1 MWQLRYIYG
10 HLPTLTVGIAAR
22 PVWKKQESAVT
33 GATDEQGSTMRLKGY
48 VKRTAFAAMAGAAL
62 SVSIIAV
69 APTASGAATKASS
82 SGGTATMAL
91 DENLAGFNINTSAA
105 SEFVLQ
111 EIMNMVWPQAF
122 IVNNKLQP
130 VLNDQLLQSA
140 SVTSTGSEPQTVV
153 YKINPKAVWSDG
165 TPITADDFIYNWQ
178 AQSANTAYTDLGGQ
192 PYDDATTAGYNQI
205 ASVVGSAPSGGAA
218 CDPGSTANRNAGLC
232 PNGRTVTVT
241 FKPSFADW
249 RSIYTNI
256 VPAHIARTVGWNT
269 GFAGPAQAISGS
281 WYTITSYNNNQ
292 SLVLTRNPSYWGTPG
307 KLNKIVF
314 QFFSDDD
321 QLVPALQNKE
331 INIFNPST
339 VNLSI
344 VQTAAQVPDTK
355 TATLPGLEFEHFDF
369 NQADPYLAK
378 VQVRE
383 AIAHGTDRQ
392 SIITRTVGEIEKG
405 ITPLGSRMLVS
416 TQKGYKGTS
425 YAFSTSQ
432 SNNLMKEAGFKKVGG
447 YYQPD
452 YGPQK
457 GKPLTFTIQS
467 TSGNTIRS
475 QTEQL
480 FQAQMKTIG
489 IKINIQNYDANT
501 FFGTNLPNGTFQIAE
516 FAWVTTPF
524 VSGNQPIYC
533 SYTNSSGCDENWN
546 HAASAQADKD
556 MASGSSAASQSKEI
570 NFYNEAD
577 SILWQNMVTLPLYQ
591 KPQFFAWTNN
601 LKGVLPN
608 TSSVGVTWNAED
620 WSLSS

>member
-1 MWQLRYIYG
+1 
-10 HLPTLTVGIAAR
+10 
-22 PVWKKQESAVT
+22 
-33 GATDEQGSTMRLKGY
+33 
-48 VKRTAFAAMAGAAL
+48 
-62 SVSIIAV
+62 
-69 APTASGAATKASS
+69 
-82 SGGTATMAL
+82 MAL
-91 DENLAGFNINTSAA
+91 DETLAGFNINTSAA

-130 VLNDQLLQSA
+130 VLNNQLLESA
-140 SVTSTGSEPQTVV
+140 SVTGDSPQTVV

-178 AQSANTAYTDLGGQ
+178 AQSGNPAYTDVGNQ

-205 ASVVGSAPSGGAA
+205 ESVVGSAPSGGAA
-218 CDPGSTANRNAGLC
+218 CDPGSAADRNAGLC

-281 WYTITSYNNNQ
+281 WYTITSYNAGQ

-307 KLNKIVF
+307 KLNKLVF
-314 QFFSDDD
+314 QFFSDDS

-331 INIFNPST
+331 INIFNPAT

-344 VQTAAQVPDTK
+344 VQTANQVPNTTK
-355 TATLPGLEFEHFDF
+355 ATLPGLEYEHFDF

-378 VQVRE
+378 LQVRE
-383 AIAHGTDRQ
+383 AIAHGVDRQ

-416 TQKGYKGTS
+416 TQKGYQGTN

-432 SNNLMKEAGFKKVGG
+432 AKNLMKEAGFKMASDG
-447 YYQPD
+447 YFQPD
-452 YGPQK
+452 YGPQN
-457 GKPLTFTIQS
+457 GKDLTFTIQS
-467 TSGNTIRS
+467 TSGNSVRS
-475 QTEQL
+475 QTEEL
-480 FQAQMKTIG
+480 FQAQMKAIG

-524 VSGNQPIYC
+524 VSGNQPIFC
-533 SYTNSSGCDENWN
+533 SYTNTTNCASNYN
-546 HAASAQADKD
+546 HAANAHVDQL
-556 MASGSSAASQSKEI
+556 MAAGSSAPSQSQEI
-570 NFYNEAD
+570 SDYNKAD
-577 SILWQNMVTLPLYQ
+577 AILWQNMVTLPLYQ
-591 KPQFFAWTNN
+591 KPQFWAWSNN
-601 LKGVLPN
+601 LKGVVPN

>member
-1 MWQLRYIYG
+1 MG
-10 HLPTLTVGIAAR
+10 
-22 PVWKKQESAVT
+22 
-33 GATDEQGSTMRLKGY
+33 LKGY
-48 VKRTAFAAMAGAAL
+48 VKRMAFAAMAASAL
-62 SVSIIAV
+62 SVSILAV
-69 APTASGAATKASS
+69 TPATSGAATKASS

-105 SEFVLQ
+105 SEYVLQ
-111 EIMNMVWPQAF
+111 EIMNMVWPQVF

-130 VLNDQLLQSA
+130 VLNTQLIESA
-140 SVTSTGSEPQTVV
+140 AVTGSSPQTVE

-178 AQSANTAYTDLGGQ
+178 AQSGNSAYTDVGGQ

-205 ASVVGSAPSGGAA
+205 QSVVGSNPSGGAA
-218 CDPGSTANRNAGLC
+218 CAPGTTADRNVGMC
-232 PNGRTVTVT
+232 PNGRDFTVT

-249 RSIYTNI
+249 RSLYTNV
-256 VPAHIARTVGWNT
+256 VPAHIARTAGWNT
-269 GFAGPAQAISGS
+269 GFAGPAQTISGS
-281 WYTITSYNNNQ
+281 WYTITSYNANQ
-292 SLVLTRNPSYWGTPG
+292 SLVLTRNPTYWGTPG

-344 VQTAAQVPDTK
+344 VQTAAQVPATK

-383 AIAHGTDRQ
+383 AIAHGVNRQ

-425 YAFSTSQ
+425 YAFSTTQAS
-432 SNNLMKEAGFKKVGG
+432 NLMKEAGFKKASDG
-447 YYQPD
+447 YFQPN

-457 GKPLTFTIQS
+457 GKDLTFTIQS
-467 TSGNTIRS
+467 TSGNSIRS
-475 QTEQL
+475 QTEEL
-480 FQAQMKTIG
+480 FQAQMKAIG

-533 SYTNSSGCDENWN
+533 SYTSSQCDENWN
-546 HAASAQADKD
+546 HSANADVDKL
-556 MASGSSAASQSKEI
+556 MASGSSAPSAAQEI
-570 NFYNEAD
+570 EDYNKAD
-577 SILWQNMVTLPLYQ
+577 AILWQNMVTLPLYQ
-591 KPQFFAWTNN
+591 KPQFWAWSSN

-608 TSSVGVTWNAED
+608 TSSVGVTWNAEN
-620 WSLSS
+620 WTIGS

>member
-1 MWQLRYIYG
+1 MG
-10 HLPTLTVGIAAR
+10 
-22 PVWKKQESAVT
+22 
-33 GATDEQGSTMRLKGY
+33 LKGY
-48 VKRTAFAAMAGAAL
+48 LKRSAFAAMAAAAL
-62 SVSIIAV
+62 SVSFIAV
-69 APTASGAATKASS
+69 APTTSGAATKASS

-111 EIMNMVWPQAF
+111 EIMNMVWPQVF

-130 VLNDQLLQSA
+130 VLNTQLVESA
-140 SVTSTGSEPQTVV
+140 AVTGSNPQTVV

-178 AQSANTAYTDLGGQ
+178 AQSGNPAYTDVGGQ

-205 ASVVGSAPSGGAA
+205 QSVVGSDPSGGAA
-218 CDPGSTANRNAGLC
+218 CAPGTTADRNVGLC
-232 PNGRTVTVT
+232 PNGRDVTVT

-249 RSIYTNI
+249 RSLYTNV
-256 VPAHIARTVGWNT
+256 VPAHIARTAGWNT

-281 WYTITSYNNNQ
+281 WYTITSYNANQ

-314 QFFSDDD
+314 QFFSDDS

-344 VQTAAQVPDTK
+344 VQTAGQVPNTK

-378 VQVRE
+378 LQVRE
-383 AIAHGTDRQ
+383 AIAHGVDRQ

-416 TQKGYKGTS
+416 TQKGYKGTN

-432 SNNLMKEAGFKKVGG
+432 ATNLMKEAGFKKGSDG
-447 YYQPD
+447 YFQPN

-457 GKPLTFTIQS
+457 GKDLTFTIQS

-475 QTEQL
+475 QTEEL
-480 FQAQMKTIG
+480 FQAQMKAIG

-533 SYTNSSGCDENWN
+533 SYTNGSQCDENWN
-546 HAASAQADKD
+546 HAASADVDKL
-556 MASGSSAASQSKEI
+556 MASGSSAPSASQEI
-570 NFYNEAD
+570 EDYNKAD
-577 SILWQNMVTLPLYQ
+577 AVLWQNMVTLPLYQ
-591 KPQFFAWTNN
+591 KPQFFAWSSN

-608 TSSVGVTWNAED
+608 TSSVGVTWNAEN
-620 WSLSS
+620 WSLGS

>member
-1 MWQLRYIYG
+1 
-10 HLPTLTVGIAAR
+10 
-22 PVWKKQESAVT
+22 
-33 GATDEQGSTMRLKGY
+33 MRFKGY
-48 VKRTAFAAMAGAAL
+48 LKRPAFAAMAAAAL
-62 SVSIIAV
+62 AVSIFAV
-69 APTASGAATKASS
+69 APSTSGAATKASS

-91 DENLAGFNINTSAA
+91 DETLSGFNINTSA
-105 SEFVLQ
+105 SEEFVLQ
-111 EIMNMVWPQAF
+111 EVMNMVWPQAF

-130 VLNDQLLQSA
+130 VLNDQLLESA
-140 SVTSTGSEPQTVV
+140 SVTGDSPQTVV

-178 AQSANTAYTDLGGQ
+178 AQSGNPAYTDVGNQ

-205 ASVVGSAPSGGAA
+205 ESVVGSAPSGGAA
-218 CDPGSTANRNAGLC
+218 CAAGSAADRNAGLC

-269 GFAGPAQAISGS
+269 GFAGPTQVISGS
-281 WYTITSYNNNQ
+281 WYTITSYNANQ

-307 KLNKIVF
+307 KLNKLVF
-314 QFFSDDD
+314 QFFSDDS

-344 VQTAAQVPDTK
+344 VQTANQVPNTTK
-355 TATLPGLEFEHFDF
+355 ATLPGLEYEHFDF

-378 VQVRE
+378 LQVRE
-383 AIAHGTDRQ
+383 AIAHGVDRQ

-425 YAFSTSQ
+425 YAFNTSQ
-432 SNNLMKEAGFKKVGG
+432 AKNLMKEAGFKKASDG
-447 YYQPD
+447 YFQPD
-452 YGPQK
+452 YGPQN
-457 GKPLTFTIQS
+457 GKDLTFTIQS
-467 TSGNTIRS
+467 TSGNSVRA
-475 QTEQL
+475 QTEEL
-480 FQAQMKTIG
+480 FQAQMKAIG

-524 VSGNQPIYC
+524 VSAFQPIFC
-533 SYTNSSGCDENWN
+533 SYTNTTNCASNYN
-546 HAASAQADKD
+546 HAANAHVDQL
-556 MASGSSAASQSKEI
+556 MAAGSSAPSQSKEI
-570 NFYNEAD
+570 SDYNEAD
-577 SILWQNMVTLPLYQ
+577 AILWQNMWTLPLYQ
-591 KPQFFAWTNN
+591 KPQFWAWSNN

-620 WSLSS
+620 WTISS